1 MALYSGICLAVLYG
15 LIATTAAQAD
25 MKDSC
30 HWKCLEF
37 AQLWPGSFCMTFL
50 KVPCRIPKHVDGW
63 TIHGLWPDGKTG
75 CNRTWKLTQKDID
88 DLQVDLHHY
97 WPSLVKKDAFKFW
110 QDEWYKHGT
119 CGACADSMSCPHK
132 YFSLVLELRTKFSI
146 DASLSAAGIK
156 PSCNN
161 SYTYEHFHSALFYLG
176 TDINLQCY
184 IYKEQQILMQIKI
197 PLSKDLS
204 VGCHPHE
211 ENFSKSYYKP
221 CTNKSEIY
229 LYPFTPH
236 PRHPCS

>member
-50 KVPCRIPKHVDGW
+50 KIPCRIPKQVDGW

-88 DLQVDLHHY
+88 DLQVDLRHY

-110 QDEWYKHGT
+110 MNGINMAPVEHVLT
-119 CGACADSMSCPHK
+119 ACPAHTSTLAWCLSSGQNSPSIRPYLLLGSNLHVITVTRNSRFSCK
-132 YFSLVLELRTKFSI
+132 SKF
-146 DASLSAAGIK
+146 
-156 PSCNN
+156 P
-161 SYTYEHFHSALFYLG
+161 
-176 TDINLQCY
+176 
-184 IYKEQQILMQIKI
+184 
-197 PLSKDLS
+197 
-204 VGCHPHE
+204 
-211 ENFSKSYYKP
+211 
-221 CTNKSEIY
+221 
-229 LYPFTPH
+229 
-236 PRHPCS
+236 

>member
-110 QDEWYKHGT
+110 
-119 CGACADSMSCPHK
+119 
-132 YFSLVLELRTKFSI
+132 
-146 DASLSAAGIK
+146 SLSAAGIK